1 MTKSQANGQAPPFMS
16 SWNRRLRDA
25 RGVQVALGTLAAA
38 YLRLVWR
45 TAHFT
50 VEPPDF
56 YDRVATDLPV
66 IIAMWHGQHF
76 MMPFVKRA
84 EHRVMTLISRHRDG
98 EVNAIA
104 AERLGIGTVRGSGA
118 HAGGHDRKGGATAF
132 RAMNAALRDGCN
144 VALTADVPKV
154 ARVCG
159 IGIVKLARA
168 SGRAIYPIAVATSR
182 RIELS
187 NWDRSALNLPFGR
200 GAIIAG
206 DPIRVPP
213 DADDAALESYR
224 GMVQAA
230 LDAATARAYAIVD
243 GSQADASRA

>member
-1 MTKSQANGQAPPFMS
+1 MS

-25 RGVQVALGTLAAA
+25 RWVQQTLGTLAAA

-50 VEPPDF
+50 VEPSDF
-56 YDRVATDLPV
+56 YDRVAPDLPV

-98 EVNAIA
+98 EVNAVA

-118 HAGGHDRKGGATAF
+118 HGGGHERKGGATAF
-132 RAMNAALRDGCN
+132 RVMITALRDGCN

-168 SGRAIYPIAVATSR
+168 SGRVIYPIAVATSR

-200 GAIIAG
+200 GAIVAG
-206 DPIRVPP
+206 DPIRIPP

-224 GMVQAA
+224 RAVQAA
-230 LDAATARAYAIVD
+230 LDAVTARAYAIVD
-243 GSQADASRA
+243 GSPADATRA